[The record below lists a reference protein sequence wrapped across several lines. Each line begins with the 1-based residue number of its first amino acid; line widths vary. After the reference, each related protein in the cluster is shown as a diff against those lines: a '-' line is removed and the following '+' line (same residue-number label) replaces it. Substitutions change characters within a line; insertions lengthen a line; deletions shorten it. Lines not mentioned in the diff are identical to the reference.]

1 MILSHRHRF
10 IFIKTRKTA
19 GTSIEAS
26 LSRYCGPDDIITPV
40 TLEDEWF
47 RGQFGLGPQNF
58 RNDAAADDRSPQGR
72 PLRSMALRAVSRIEL
87 RRPGTVPYRIRRSV
101 VNDRGAPAAQAKG
114 FYNHMPLSEVLQH
127 VGEDVVNSYFKF
139 TFERNPFDKV
149 ASDYWY
155 RASDR
160 SLDDYLRDGPLPA
173 DFDKYAIDDRIA
185 VDFVGRFENIQA
197 DLAHALRQVGLEFDG
212 WLPRA
217 KTRTRRSGVSAA
229 DLNEQQR
236 DRIRT
241 VFAREFDAFGYARDA
256 AAETRT

>member
-58 RNDAAADDRSPQGR
+58 RNDAAADDRSPQQR
-72 PLRSMALRAVSRIEL
+72 PLRSLALRAVSRIEL
-87 RRPGTVPYRIRRSV
+87 ARPGTVPYRIRRAV
-101 VNDRGAPAAQAKG
+101 VNARGGATAQASG
-114 FYNHMPLSEVLQH
+114 FYNHMPLSEVQRH
-127 VGEDVVNSYFKF
+127 VGEDVVNSYFTF

-173 DFDKYAIDDRIA
+173 DFDKYAIDDRVA
-185 VDFVGRFENIQA
+185 VDFVGRFENIRD
-197 DLAHALRQVGLEFDG
+197 DLTHALAQVGIEFDG
-212 WLPRA
+212 WLHRA
-217 KTRTRRSGVSAA
+217 KTRTRRSGASAA
-229 DLNEQQR
+229 ELDEGQR

-241 VFAREFDAFGYARDA
+241 VFAREFEALGYARDGA
-256 AAETRT
+256 PEARA